1 MNEQNRMKVVYLF
14 MSVIFVFIAVISYVL
29 RAPVIAAAYLFFGL
43 IGLSIASR
51 FGIKAKEIFA
61 SVYCCNIIAVVFLYI
76 IYFLRF
82 GMPYYGG
89 GSDDWFFE
97 FHAEQVAAYLGVFDY
112 HLIRGNI
119 VSQFHNSVGYVY
131 FVSILFRLAKFF
143 GGFHTLV
150 PRFFNSLLLAL
161 IAILVFNIART
172 QMKLRKNICIFSALY
187 LGLSPI
193 MVYYSA
199 HTFRDTLVSFILI
212 TLLYSW
218 SYVSNLSMIKKSILC
233 VMTVFLVISLWEIR
247 QFSAIM
253 AIGLIGLAIL
263 YNKQG
268 NQDSE
273 KMKNKIKYIALIAV
287 LFVAIGLL
295 YTNGMVHWF
304 FERIKYLQSYY
315 ADYRIGQ
322 SNGLAYYVFSAPQP
336 LGFILRIAYLAIS
349 PLPVITTRIERLLVD
364 IGTIVQ
370 IFLLPFVGIG
380 IWKML
385 REKYNLHI
393 LFAFLVIFCTIAST
407 TFQGR
412 HITMY
417 YPYACLV
424 GCYGYQYYKDRGYR
438 ISGIFIF
445 MYFMII
451 FASCGY
457 ILLKGGL

>member
-1 MNEQNRMKVVYLF
+1 
-14 MSVIFVFIAVISYVL
+14 MSVLFVFIAVVAYVL
-29 RAPVIAAAYLFFGL
+29 RAPVIIASYLLFGW
-43 IGLSIASR
+43 IGLHIASR

-61 SVYCCNIIAVVFLYI
+61 IIYCCNIIAVIFLYI
-76 IYFLRF
+76 VYFLRF
-82 GMPYYGG
+82 GNPYYGG

-97 FHAEQVAAYLGVFDY
+97 FHAGQVAEYLGVFDY

-131 FVSILFRLAKFF
+131 FVSILFRVAKLF

-150 PRFFNSLLLAL
+150 PRFFNSLLLGL
-161 IAILVFNIART
+161 IAILVFNLATT
-172 QMKLRKNICIFSALY
+172 QMKLRKNICMFSAVY
-187 LGLSPI
+187 LGLSPL

-212 TLLYSW
+212 TLIYSW
-218 SYVSNLSMIKKSILC
+218 SCVSKFYSIKKLIVS

-253 AIGLIGLAIL
+253 GIGLIGLTIL
-263 YNKQG
+263 F
-268 NQDSE
+268 NQQCNQNSG
-273 KMKNKIKYIALIAV
+273 KMNNIKYIGLITG
-287 LFVAIGLL
+287 LLVAIGLL
-295 YTNGMVHWF
+295 YMNGTVTWF
-304 FERIKYLQSYY
+304 FERIQYLQSYY

-336 LGFILRIAYLAIS
+336 LGFILRLAYLAIS
-349 PLPVITTRIERLLVD
+349 PLPIITTRIERLLVD
-364 IGTIVQ
+364 IGTIIQ

-380 IWKML
+380 AWKML

-412 HITMY
+412 HIIMY

-424 GCYGYQYYKDRGYR
+424 GSYGYQYCKDNGYR
-438 ISGIFIF
+438 IRGIFLL
-445 MYFMII
+445 MYFII
-451 FASCGY
+451 ILAGCGY
-457 ILLKGGL
+457 IVLKGGL